1 MSDEVIIALLSTL
14 SAVIVAALGIISHD
28 VKKVKKDAATSR
40 AQTQNDHD
48 INLRDDIDQ
57 KHAAIM
63 ARFETQ
69 DATLKTHTE
78 SLKSH
83 GRSLSTQSEALT
95 GLQQSDRNQWSA
107 IERIRVRMQKRRW
120 L

>member
-1 MSDEVIIALLSTL
+1 MSDP
-14 SAVIVAALGIISHD
+14 VIVVLVSTIGSIILAALGLISND

-48 INLRDDIDQ
+48 INLRDDMDQ
-57 KHAAIM
+57 KHAAVM
-63 ARFETQ
+63 ARFEAQ
-69 DATLKTHTE
+69 DSILKTHGE
-78 SLKSH
+78 
-83 GRSLSTQSEALT
+83 SLSTQSEALT

-107 IERIRVRMQKRRW
+107 IERIRLRMQKRRW